1 MENTTTWIFATD
13 IAIKTVAAI
22 EILADVS
29 PYVMFEHEFATRM
42 LAHELADVKFELVKD
57 DQLLTLSP
65 DELMELF
72 FVDVVNDSIHSD
84 RYFLL
89 HSVAIDAL
97 TTDQDCEKQKVTA
110 SNKHIANSRPIVKAE
125 VSHDAQCHSRLAT
138 KYGRETEVLM

>member
-1 MENTTTWIFATD
+1 MKYTTTWILATD
-13 IAIKTVAAI
+13 VAVKTVAAI

-29 PYVMFEHEFATRM
+29 PYVMFEHELASRM
-42 LAHELADVKFELVKD
+42 LAHELADVKHELVKN

-97 TTDQDCEKQKVTA
+97 TTDQDCEKEEVTA
-110 SNKHIANSRPIVKAE
+110 AYQHIANSRPIVKAE
-125 VSHDAQCHSRLAT
+125 VSHDAQCHSRLT
-138 KYGRETEVLM
+138 PKYGRKT